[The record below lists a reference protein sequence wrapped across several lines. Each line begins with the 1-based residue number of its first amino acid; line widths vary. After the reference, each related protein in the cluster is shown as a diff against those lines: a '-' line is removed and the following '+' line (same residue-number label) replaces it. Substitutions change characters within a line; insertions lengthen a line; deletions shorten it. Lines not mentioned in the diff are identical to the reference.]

1 MSEYLNYNPE
11 DSNRELDNI
20 TDLSVN
26 FKVAFKDIEGSNLY
40 SPETGDTNIRFYY
53 IENPVQEKA
62 VEETSGLDKVLSFFG
77 IREMKGKE

>member
-53 IENPVQEKA
+53 IENPVQKKA